1 MNRKPKDETTCA
13 LHRQTQVID
22 FWHSCG
28 RRPVSHATCGAQ
40 CALFVAHSPRIEF
53 WCSWRVLTWVIAF
66 IDALFLCYSALTV
79 TGLAT
84 VNLSTLTVFQQVI
97 LLVLMVVGNVV
108 GTFYKDA

>member
-13 LHRQTQVID
+13 LHCQTQVID

-40 CALFVAHSPRIEF
+40 CALFAAHRSRTESQ
-53 WCSWRVLTWVIAF
+53 CSWRVLTWIIAF

-79 TGLAT
+79 PGLAT